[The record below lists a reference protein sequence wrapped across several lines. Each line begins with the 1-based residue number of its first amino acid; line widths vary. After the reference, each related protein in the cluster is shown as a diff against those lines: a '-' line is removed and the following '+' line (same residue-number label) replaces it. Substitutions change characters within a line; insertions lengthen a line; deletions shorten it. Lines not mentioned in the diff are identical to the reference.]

1 MDDPRILLTNDDGID
16 AAGLLALKRG
26 LADVGTVTAV
36 APETNMSGAGRAL
49 SLGRSRAL
57 SGELSIDVHEDG
69 DAGFSFDVPYTDHT
83 NGYAV
88 EGTPCDCVVGG
99 HSLDPA
105 PDVVVSGCNPGANT
119 GQYTVS
125 RSGTVSAAMEGALL
139 GTPSIAVS
147 MDTLGSRQDLT
158 VRDFD
163 RARQFTTGLVNRA
176 LDRQVFSDIDFLNV
190 SIPSPDEPVRGVA
203 VTRPDTRYGL
213 EAVEGGDS
221 SFRIRAAKPE
231 ETGDDVDPRAVPTD
245 RAALA
250 QNFVTISP
258 FRLPTEPTRTDD
270 LETVVRELSSEF
282 GTGRAVDPASGS
294 HGG

>member
-1 MDDPRILLTNDDGID
+1 MDDPRILLTNDDGIN

-26 LADVGTVTAV
+26 LADVGAVTAV

-57 SGELSIDVHEDG
+57 SGELSIDVHDG
-69 DAGFSFDVPYTDHT
+69 ETGFSFDVPYADHA

-99 HSLDPA
+99 HSLNPA
-105 PDVVVSGCNPGANT
+105 PDIVVSGCNPGANT

-147 MDTLGSRQDLT
+147 MDTLGSRGELT
-158 VRDFD
+158 VEDFD
-163 RARQFTTGLVNRA
+163 RASQFTTSLVDLA
-176 LDRQVFSDIDFLNV
+176 LDHQVFSDIDFLNV
-190 SIPSPDEPVRGVA
+190 SIPSPDEPVQGVA
-203 VTRPDTRYGL
+203 VTRPDTQYGL
-213 EAVEGGDS
+213 EAVEGGES
-221 SFRIRAAKPE
+221 SFRIRAEKPE
-231 ETGDDVDPRAVPTD
+231 EPGDEIDPRGVPTD

-250 QNFVTISP
+250 QNFVTVSP
-258 FRLPTEPTRTDD
+258 FCLPTEPARTDEV
-270 LETVVRELSSEF
+270 ETVVRELSAEF
-282 GTGRAVDPASGS
+282 GRTQAVDPAAGSGAE
-294 HGG
+294 

>member
-16 AAGLLALKRG
+16 ASGLLALKRG

-36 APETNMSGAGRAL
+36 APETNMSGAGRAI

-57 SGELSIDVHEDG
+57 SGELSIDVHEEG
-69 DAGFSFDVPYTDHT
+69 TGFSFDVPYTDHD

-88 EGTPCDCVVGG
+88 DGTPCDCVVGG

-139 GTPSIAVS
+139 GTPSIAIS
-147 MDTLGSRQDLT
+147 MDTLGSREELT
-158 VRDFD
+158 VEDFD
-163 RARQFTTGLVNRA
+163 RARQFTASLVDWI
-176 LDRQVFSDIDFLNV
+176 LESQVFSDIDFLNV

-213 EAVEGGDS
+213 EAVDGGES
-221 SFRIRAAKPE
+221 SFRIRAEKPE
-231 ETGDDVDPRAVPTD
+231 ETDDDVDPRAVPTD

-250 QNFVTISP
+250 ENFVTVSP
-258 FRLPTEPTRTDD
+258 FRLPTEPARTDE
-270 LETVVRELSSEF
+270 LETVVRELSTEF
-282 GTGRAVDPASGS
+282 GQAQAVDPAAGS
-294 HGG
+294 NSE

>member
-1 MDDPRILLTNDDGID
+1 MDNPRILLTNDDGID
-16 AAGLLALKRG
+16 ASGLLALKRG
-26 LADVGTVTAV
+26 LAAVGTVTAV
-36 APETNMSGAGRAL
+36 APKTNMSGAGRAI

-57 SGELSIDVHEDG
+57 SGELSIDVHEG
-69 DAGFSFDVPYTDHT
+69 ETGFSFDVPYTDHD

-88 EGTPCDCVVGG
+88 DGTPCDCVVGG

-139 GTPSIAVS
+139 GTPSIAIS
-147 MDTLGSRQDLT
+147 MDTLGSRHDLT
-158 VRDFD
+158 AEDFD
-163 RARQFTTGLVNRA
+163 RARQFTTELVDRA
-176 LDRQVFSDIDFLNV
+176 LGHQVFSDIDFLNV

-213 EAVEGGDS
+213 EAVEGGES

-250 QNFVTISP
+250 QNFVTVSP
-258 FRLPTEPTRTDD
+258 FRLPTEPTRTDE
-270 LETVVRELSSEF
+270 LETVVSELSAEF
-282 GTGRAVDPASGS
+282 GRTQAVDPTPGS
-294 HGG
+294 HGE

>member
-26 LADVGTVTAV
+26 LTDVGAVTAV

-57 SGELSIDVHEDG
+57 SGELSIDVHEG
-69 DAGFSFDVPYTDHT
+69 ETGFSFDVPYTDHA

-88 EGTPCDCVVGG
+88 DGTPCDCVVGG
-99 HSLDPA
+99 HSLDPT
-105 PDVVVSGCNPGANT
+105 PDIVVSGCNPGANT

-139 GTPSIAVS
+139 GTPAVAVS
-147 MDTLGSRQDLT
+147 MDTLGSRDELT
-158 VRDFD
+158 PADFD
-163 RARQFTTGLVNRA
+163 RASQFTTSLVDLV
-176 LDRQVFSDIDFLNV
+176 LDHQVFSDIDFLNV
-190 SIPSPDEPVRGVA
+190 SIPSPDEPVQGVA

-213 EAVEGGDS
+213 EAVEGGES
-221 SFRIRAAKPE
+221 SFRIRAEKPE
-231 ETGDDVDPRAVPTD
+231 ETGDDIDPRAVPTD

-258 FRLPTEPTRTDD
+258 FRLPTEPARTDGV
-270 LETVVRELSSEF
+270 ETVVRELSAEF
-282 GTGRAVDPASGS
+282 GRTRTVDPAAGSGAE
-294 HGG
+294 